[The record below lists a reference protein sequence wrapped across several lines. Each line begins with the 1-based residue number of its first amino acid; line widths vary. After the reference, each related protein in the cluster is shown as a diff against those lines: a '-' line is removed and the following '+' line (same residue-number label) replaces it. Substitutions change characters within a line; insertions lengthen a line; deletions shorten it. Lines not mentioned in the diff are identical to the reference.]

1 MSSMGLAVEAR
12 GRGLLF
18 HQGDAKEWG
27 VGGSVRFDPGGDERG
42 LSMSVIP
49 SWGNSASGVQSLW
62 ESEGA
67 EVGSSDAERSLSL
80 ETEVGYGFPTLG
92 DRGLLTPYGAFGRS
106 GGEERNYGVGSRLS
120 MGRMFDVSVEGR
132 RRELRSGNPEHEL
145 TLQGRLNW

>member
-1 MSSMGLAVEAR
+1 M
-12 GRGLLF
+12 
-18 HQGDAKEWG
+18 
-27 VGGSVRFDPGGDERG
+27 
-42 LSMSVIP
+42 
-49 SWGNSASGVQSLW
+49 W